1 MMINSVL
8 KAIQVMNLF
17 SAAEPRLSV
26 TEIARRLNMPK
37 STAHSLL
44 NTLASEGFIEK
55 MGREAYALGVA
66 VIGLT
71 QGVRV
76 NVELR
81 DRAAPYLRELA
92 DQCGESVYLT
102 VRDGDYV
109 LYIYAIESSRRLIA
123 RTAVGD
129 RAYLHSTGVGKAILA
144 ELPPEVVDAI
154 AARVG
159 LPSVTRFT
167 TTDIDQLKVRL
178 AETHER
184 GYSFDNQENE
194 LGNYCIG
201 AALFDGTG
209 QVIGACSVAGT
220 DPEIIGNR
228 APELSMRV
236 RRTALTIS
244 RNMGYIPTT
253 MSQHDLSLM

>member
-1 MMINSVL
+1 MVNSVL

-17 SAAEPRLSV
+17 SASEPRLTV

-44 NTLASEGFIEK
+44 NTLVSEGFIEK
-55 MGREAYALGVA
+55 MGRESYALGTA
-66 VIGLT
+66 VIVLT
-71 QGVRV
+71 QRVRV

-92 DQCGESVYLT
+92 DQCAESVYLT
-102 VRDGDYV
+102 IRDGDYV

-129 RAYLHSTGVGKAILA
+129 RAYLHCTGVGKAILA
-144 ELPPEVVDAI
+144 ELPLQEVDQI
-154 AARVG
+154 IERVG
-159 LPSVTRFT
+159 LPAITSYT
-167 TTDIDQLKVRL
+167 TTDVAALKEKLLQTR
-178 AETHER
+178 ER

-194 LGNYCIG
+194 LRNFCIG
-201 AALFDGTG
+201 AAIFDGTG

-220 DPEIIGNR
+220 DPEIIGKR
-228 APELSMRV
+228 APELSENI

-244 RNMGYIPTT
+244 RNMGYIPTKV
-253 MSQHDLSLM
+253 SHLNLIAL

>member
-1 MMINSVL
+1 MINSVL

-55 MGREAYALGVA
+55 IGRDAYALGKA
-66 VIGLT
+66 VIVLT

-92 DQCGESVYLT
+92 DQCSESVYLT
-102 VRDGDYV
+102 VLDGDYA

-129 RAYLHSTGVGKAILA
+129 RAFLHSTGVGKAILA
-144 ELPPEVVDAI
+144 ELPEADI
-154 AARVG
+154 DGIIERVG
-159 LPSVTRFT
+159 LPKITSYT
-167 TTDIDQLKVRL
+167 TTDAAELKARL
-178 AETHER
+178 AQVHER

-194 LGNYCIG
+194 LGNFCIG
-201 AALFDGTG
+201 AALYDGTG

-220 DPEIIGNR
+220 DPEIIGTR
-228 APELSMRV
+228 APELSKTL

-244 RNMGYIPTT
+244 RNMGYVPSSVSHHSLTT
-253 MSQHDLSLM
+253 L